1 MIKLL
6 IRFFIPNS
14 EQTDAPEVREKYG
27 ILSGI
32 VGIFFNILLFFLKF
46 FAGLLSG
53 AISIIADAFNNLSDA
68 GSSIITMIG
77 FRISTQE
84 ADSDHPFG
92 HGRSEYIAGL
102 IVSIIILIMAFEL
115 IHSSFMKILHP
126 EPVSFTP
133 IVLLILAISI
143 LVKLYMYCYNT
154 YISKKI
160 ASAAL
165 RATATDSFSD
175 CLATSAVLL
184 AMLVSHFLS
193 VNIDGYCGILVG
205 LFILWGGIQA
215 ARDTI
220 SPLLGQAPDPKFI
233 QNIKSIVAQ
242 YPEVLG
248 THDLIVHDYGPGR
261 RMISLHA
268 EVPAK
273 GDILKLHDTID
284 NIERRLQKELC
295 CSAVIHMDPIM
306 NDDAETLECQE
317 LVKGILAE
325 IDASLT
331 LHDFR
336 IVKGPTHTNLIFDL
350 VVPYQTPYSMDALKD
365 AIKKKLQEKN
375 AQYFAVIQ
383 IDHP

>member
-6 IRFFIPNS
+6 IRFFIQNS

-32 VGIFFNILLFFLKF
+32 VGIFFNILLFSLKF
-46 FAGLLSG
+46 LAGLLSG

-133 IVLLILAISI
+133 IVLLILAVSI

-160 ASAAL
+160 ASTAL

-325 IDASLT
+325 IDPALS

-350 VVPYQTPYSMDALKD
+350 VVPYQTPYSIDALKD
-365 AIKKKLQEKN
+365 AVKKKLQEKN

>member
-6 IRFFIPNS
+6 IRFFIQNS

-32 VGIFFNILLFFLKF
+32 VGIFFNILLFSLKF
-46 FAGLLSG
+46 LAGLLSG

-126 EPVSFTP
+126 ESVSFTP
-133 IVLLILAISI
+133 IVLLILAVSI

-160 ASAAL
+160 ASTAL

-325 IDASLT
+325 IDPALS

-350 VVPYQTPYSMDALKD
+350 VVPYQTPYSIDALKD
-365 AIKKKLQEKN
+365 AVKKKLQEKN

>member
-6 IRFFIPNS
+6 IRFFIQNS
-14 EQTDAPEVREKYG
+14 EQTDVPEVREKYG

-32 VGIFFNILLFFLKF
+32 VGIFFNILLFSLKF
-46 FAGLLSG
+46 LAGLLSG

-160 ASAAL
+160 ASTAL

-325 IDASLT
+325 IDPALS

-350 VVPYQTPYSMDALKD
+350 VVPYQTPYSIDALKD
-365 AIKKKLQEKN
+365 AVKRKLQEKN

>member
-32 VGIFFNILLFFLKF
+32 VGIFFNILLFSLKF

-365 AIKKKLQEKN
+365 AVKKKLQEKN

>member
-6 IRFFIPNS
+6 IRFFIQNS

-32 VGIFFNILLFFLKF
+32 VGIFFNILLFSLKF
-46 FAGLLSG
+46 LAGLLSG

-133 IVLLILAISI
+133 IVLLILAVSI

-160 ASAAL
+160 ASTAL

-295 CSAVIHMDPIM
+295 CSAVIQMDPIM

-325 IDASLT
+325 IDPALS

-350 VVPYQTPYSMDALKD
+350 VVPYQTPYSIDALKD
-365 AIKKKLQEKN
+365 AVKKKLQEKN

>member
-6 IRFFIPNS
+6 IRFFILNS

-32 VGIFFNILLFFLKF
+32 VGIFFNILLFSLKF
-46 FAGLLSG
+46 LAGLLSG

-84 ADSDHPFG
+84 ADSAHPFG

-133 IVLLILAISI
+133 IVLLILAVSI

-160 ASAAL
+160 ASTAL

-325 IDASLT
+325 IDPALS

-350 VVPYQTPYSMDALKD
+350 VVPYQTPYSIDALKD
-365 AIKKKLQEKN
+365 AVKRKLQEKN

>member
-6 IRFFIPNS
+6 IRFFIQNS

-32 VGIFFNILLFFLKF
+32 VGIFFNILLFSLKF
-46 FAGLLSG
+46 LAGLLSG

-193 VNIDGYCGILVG
+193 INIDGYCGILVG

-325 IDASLT
+325 IDPALS

-350 VVPYQTPYSMDALKD
+350 VVPYQTPYSIDALKD
-365 AIKKKLQEKN
+365 AVKRKLQEKN

>member
-6 IRFFIPNS
+6 IRFFILNS

-27 ILSGI
+27 VLSGI
-32 VGIFFNILLFFLKF
+32 VGIFFNILLFSLKF

-365 AIKKKLQEKN
+365 AVKKKLQEKN

>member
-6 IRFFIPNS
+6 IRFFIQNS
-14 EQTDAPEVREKYG
+14 EQTDVPEVREKYG

-32 VGIFFNILLFFLKF
+32 VGIFFNILLFSLKF
-46 FAGLLSG
+46 LAGLLSG

-77 FRISTQE
+77 FRSSTQE

-133 IVLLILAISI
+133 IVLLILAVSI

-325 IDASLT
+325 IDPALS

-350 VVPYQTPYSMDALKD
+350 VVPYQTPYSIDALKD
-365 AIKKKLQEKN
+365 AVKRKLQEKN

>member
-6 IRFFIPNS
+6 IRFFIQNS
-14 EQTDAPEVREKYG
+14 EQTDVPEVREKYG

-32 VGIFFNILLFFLKF
+32 VGIFFNILLFSLKF
-46 FAGLLSG
+46 LAGLLSG

-133 IVLLILAISI
+133 IVLLILAVSI

-160 ASAAL
+160 ASTAL

-233 QNIKSIVAQ
+233 QNIRSIVAQ

-325 IDASLT
+325 IDPALS

-350 VVPYQTPYSMDALKD
+350 VVPYQTPYSIDALKD
-365 AIKKKLQEKN
+365 AVKRKLQEKN

>member
-32 VGIFFNILLFFLKF
+32 VGIFFNILLFSLKF

-53 AISIIADAFNNLSDA
+53 SISIIADAFNNLSDA

-365 AIKKKLQEKN
+365 AVKKKLQEKN

>member
-46 FAGLLSG
+46 FAGLLSS

-336 IVKGPTHTNLIFDL
+336 IIKGPTHTNLIFDL

>member
-6 IRFFIPNS
+6 IRFFIQNS

-32 VGIFFNILLFFLKF
+32 VGIFFNILLFSLKF
-46 FAGLLSG
+46 LAGLLSG

-160 ASAAL
+160 ASTAL

-325 IDASLT
+325 IDPALS

-350 VVPYQTPYSMDALKD
+350 VVPYQTPYSIDALKD
-365 AIKKKLQEKN
+365 AVKKKLQEKN

>member
-6 IRFFIPNS
+6 IRFFIQNS
-14 EQTDAPEVREKYG
+14 EQTDVPEVREKYG

-32 VGIFFNILLFFLKF
+32 VGIFFNILLFSLKF
-46 FAGLLSG
+46 LAGLLSG

-133 IVLLILAISI
+133 IVLLILAVSI

-160 ASAAL
+160 ASTAL

-365 AIKKKLQEKN
+365 AVKKKLQEKN

>member
-6 IRFFIPNS
+6 IRFFILNS

-32 VGIFFNILLFFLKF
+32 VGIFFNILLFSLKF

-133 IVLLILAISI
+133 IVLLILAVSI

-160 ASAAL
+160 ASTAL

-325 IDASLT
+325 IDPALS

-350 VVPYQTPYSMDALKD
+350 VVPYQTPYSIDALKD
-365 AIKKKLQEKN
+365 AVKRKLQEKN

>member
-6 IRFFIPNS
+6 IRFFIQNS

-32 VGIFFNILLFFLKF
+32 VGIFFNILLFSLKF
-46 FAGLLSG
+46 LAGLLSG

-325 IDASLT
+325 IDPALS

-350 VVPYQTPYSMDALKD
+350 VVPYQTPYSIDALKD
-365 AIKKKLQEKN
+365 AVKRKLQEKN

>member
-6 IRFFIPNS
+6 IRFFIQNS
-14 EQTDAPEVREKYG
+14 EQTDVPEVREKYG

-32 VGIFFNILLFFLKF
+32 VGIFFNILLFSLKF
-46 FAGLLSG
+46 LAGLLSG

-133 IVLLILAISI
+133 IVLLILAVSI

-160 ASAAL
+160 ASTAL

-233 QNIKSIVAQ
+233 QNIRSIVAQ

-325 IDASLT
+325 IDPALS

-350 VVPYQTPYSMDALKD
+350 VVPYQTSYSIDALKD
-365 AIKKKLQEKN
+365 AVKRKLQEKN

>member
-6 IRFFIPNS
+6 IRFFIQNS
-14 EQTDAPEVREKYG
+14 EQTDVPEVREKYG

-32 VGIFFNILLFFLKF
+32 VGIFFNILLFSLKF
-46 FAGLLSG
+46 LAGLLSG

-133 IVLLILAISI
+133 IVLLILAVSI

-160 ASAAL
+160 ASTAL

-325 IDASLT
+325 IDPALS

-350 VVPYQTPYSMDALKD
+350 VVPYQTPYSIDALKD
-365 AIKKKLQEKN
+365 AVKKKLQEKN

>member
-14 EQTDAPEVREKYG
+14 EQTDTPEVREKYG

-32 VGIFFNILLFFLKF
+32 VGIFFNILLFSLKF

-365 AIKKKLQEKN
+365 AVKKKLQEKN

>member
-6 IRFFIPNS
+6 IRFFILDS

-32 VGIFFNILLFFLKF
+32 VGIFFNILLFSLKF

-160 ASAAL
+160 ASTAL

-306 NDDAETLECQE
+306 NDDAETLECQD

-365 AIKKKLQEKN
+365 AVKKKLQEKN

>member
-6 IRFFIPNS
+6 IRFFIQNS
-14 EQTDAPEVREKYG
+14 EQTDVPEVREKYG

-32 VGIFFNILLFFLKF
+32 VGIFFNILLFSLKF
-46 FAGLLSG
+46 LAGLLSG

-133 IVLLILAISI
+133 IVLLILAVSI

-160 ASAAL
+160 ASTAL

-325 IDASLT
+325 IDPALS

-350 VVPYQTPYSMDALKD
+350 VVPYQTPYSIDALKD
-365 AIKKKLQEKN
+365 AVKKKLQGKN

>member
-6 IRFFIPNS
+6 IRFFIQNS

-32 VGIFFNILLFFLKF
+32 VGIFFNILLFSLKF
-46 FAGLLSG
+46 LAGLLSG

-133 IVLLILAISI
+133 IVLLILAVSI

-160 ASAAL
+160 ASTAL

-261 RMISLHA
+261 RMISLHV

-325 IDASLT
+325 IDPALS

-350 VVPYQTPYSMDALKD
+350 VVPYQTPYSIDALKD
-365 AIKKKLQEKN
+365 AVKKKLQEKN

>member
-6 IRFFIPNS
+6 IRFFIQNS
-14 EQTDAPEVREKYG
+14 EQTDVPEVREKYG

-32 VGIFFNILLFFLKF
+32 VGIFFNILLFSLKF
-46 FAGLLSG
+46 LAGLLSG

-306 NDDAETLECQE
+306 NDDAETLECQA

>member
-6 IRFFIPNS
+6 IRFFIQNS
-14 EQTDAPEVREKYG
+14 EQTDVPEVREKYG

-32 VGIFFNILLFFLKF
+32 VGIFFNILLFSLKF
-46 FAGLLSG
+46 LAGLLSG

-133 IVLLILAISI
+133 IVLLILAVSI

-325 IDASLT
+325 IDPALS

-350 VVPYQTPYSMDALKD
+350 VVPYQTPYSIDALKD
-365 AIKKKLQEKN
+365 AVKRKLQEKN

>member
-6 IRFFIPNS
+6 IRFFILNS

-32 VGIFFNILLFFLKF
+32 VGIFFNILLFSLKF

-261 RMISLHA
+261 RMLSLHA

-325 IDASLT
+325 IDPALS

-350 VVPYQTPYSMDALKD
+350 VVPYQTPYSIDALKD
-365 AIKKKLQEKN
+365 AVKKKLQEKN

>member
-6 IRFFIPNS
+6 IRFFIPDS

-32 VGIFFNILLFFLKF
+32 VGIFFNILLFSLKF

-160 ASAAL
+160 ASTAL

-306 NDDAETLECQE
+306 NDDAETLECQD

-365 AIKKKLQEKN
+365 AVKKKLQEKN

>member
-6 IRFFIPNS
+6 IRFFILNS

-32 VGIFFNILLFFLKF
+32 VGIFFNILLFSLKF

-160 ASAAL
+160 ASTAL

-365 AIKKKLQEKN
+365 AVKKKLQEKN

>member
-6 IRFFIPNS
+6 IRFFIQNS

-32 VGIFFNILLFFLKF
+32 VGIFFNILLFSLKF
-46 FAGLLSG
+46 LAGLLSG

-133 IVLLILAISI
+133 IVLLILAVSI

-160 ASAAL
+160 ASTAL

-325 IDASLT
+325 IDPALS

-350 VVPYQTPYSMDALKD
+350 VVPYQTPYSIDALKD
-365 AIKKKLQEKN
+365 AVKRKLQEKN

>member
-6 IRFFIPNS
+6 IRFFIQNS
-14 EQTDAPEVREKYG
+14 EQTDAPEIREKYG

-32 VGIFFNILLFFLKF
+32 VGIFFNILLFSLKF
-46 FAGLLSG
+46 LAGLLSG

-325 IDASLT
+325 IDPALS

-350 VVPYQTPYSMDALKD
+350 VVPYQTPYSIDALKD
-365 AIKKKLQEKN
+365 AVKRKLQEKN

>member
-6 IRFFIPNS
+6 IRFFIQNS
-14 EQTDAPEVREKYG
+14 EQTDVPEVREKYG

-32 VGIFFNILLFFLKF
+32 VGIFFNILLFSLKF
-46 FAGLLSG
+46 LAGLLSG

-325 IDASLT
+325 IDPALS

-350 VVPYQTPYSMDALKD
+350 VVPYQTPYSIDALKD
-365 AIKKKLQEKN
+365 AVKRKLQEKN

>member
-6 IRFFIPNS
+6 IRFFIQNS
-14 EQTDAPEVREKYG
+14 EQTDVPEVREKYG

-32 VGIFFNILLFFLKF
+32 VGIFFNILLFSLKF
-46 FAGLLSG
+46 LAGLLSG

-133 IVLLILAISI
+133 IVLLILAVSI

-160 ASAAL
+160 ASTAL

-325 IDASLT
+325 IDPALS

-350 VVPYQTPYSMDALKD
+350 VVPYQTPYSIDALKD
-365 AIKKKLQEKN
+365 AVKRKLQEKN

>member
-6 IRFFIPNS
+6 IRFFIQNS
-14 EQTDAPEVREKYG
+14 EQTDVPEVREKYG

-32 VGIFFNILLFFLKF
+32 VGIFFNILLFSLKF
-46 FAGLLSG
+46 LAGLLSG

-133 IVLLILAISI
+133 IVLLILAVSI

-160 ASAAL
+160 ASTAL

-350 VVPYQTPYSMDALKD
+350 VVPYQTPYSIDALKD
-365 AIKKKLQEKN
+365 AVKRKLQEKN

>member
-6 IRFFIPNS
+6 FRFFIQNS
-14 EQTDAPEVREKYG
+14 EQTDVPEVREKYG

-32 VGIFFNILLFFLKF
+32 VGIFFNILLFSLKF
-46 FAGLLSG
+46 LAGLLSG

-133 IVLLILAISI
+133 IVLLILAVSI

-160 ASAAL
+160 ASTAL

-365 AIKKKLQEKN
+365 AVKKKLQEKN

>member
-6 IRFFIPNS
+6 IRFFIQNS
-14 EQTDAPEVREKYG
+14 EQTDAPEIREKYG

-32 VGIFFNILLFFLKF
+32 VGIFFNILLFSLKF

-325 IDASLT
+325 IDAALT

-350 VVPYQTPYSMDALKD
+350 VVPYQTPYSIDALKD
-365 AIKKKLQEKN
+365 AVKKKLQEKN

>member
-6 IRFFIPNS
+6 IRFFIQNS
-14 EQTDAPEVREKYG
+14 EQTDVPEVREKYG

-32 VGIFFNILLFFLKF
+32 VGIFFNILLFSMKFL
-46 FAGLLSG
+46 AGLLSG

-133 IVLLILAISI
+133 IVLLILAVSI

-160 ASAAL
+160 ASTAL

-325 IDASLT
+325 IDPALS

-365 AIKKKLQEKN
+365 AVKKKLQEKN

>member
-6 IRFFIPNS
+6 IRFFILNS

-32 VGIFFNILLFFLKF
+32 VGIFFNILLFSLKF
-46 FAGLLSG
+46 LAGLLSG

-133 IVLLILAISI
+133 IVLLILAVSI

-160 ASAAL
+160 ASTAL

-365 AIKKKLQEKN
+365 AVKKKLQEKN

>member
-46 FAGLLSG
+46 FAGLLSS

-336 IVKGPTHTNLIFDL
+336 IIKGPTHTNLIFDL
-350 VVPYQTPYSMDALKD
+350 VVPYQTPYSIDALKD
-365 AIKKKLQEKN
+365 AVKKKLQEKN

>member
-32 VGIFFNILLFFLKF
+32 VGIFFNILLFSLKF

-350 VVPYQTPYSMDALKD
+350 VVPYQTPYSIDALKD
-365 AIKKKLQEKN
+365 AVKKKLQEKN